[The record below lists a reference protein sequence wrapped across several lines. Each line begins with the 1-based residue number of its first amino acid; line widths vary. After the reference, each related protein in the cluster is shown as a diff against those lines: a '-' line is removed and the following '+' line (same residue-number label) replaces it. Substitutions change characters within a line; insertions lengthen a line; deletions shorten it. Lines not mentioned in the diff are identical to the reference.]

1 MMPKKNTFQKDVNG
15 LLAISLIFFVV
26 RLIHSLLLLNHAYLG
41 ADGPNYISGFL
52 SIIKEGFFS
61 PDQHLL
67 YWPAGY
73 SIFIYCAYTLVPAN
87 PLLAVSVIQN
97 ILLTTGI
104 YFFSKAFGK
113 RFPIRRFILS
123 LCILLNISPLIY
135 GMSLSIGYESMLISL
150 YLIVLSIYIN
160 DKYEGKSVFNLT
172 QLIIIFA
179 CMVTI
184 VGFQPRF
191 LLTNAIIIFYFHIW
205 KKKINAVLISSVVL
219 LLIANLASPLAL
231 TLRNHTV
238 HGIYMVSSNLADTLL
253 IGAGDHASGAYN
265 ENPEGI
271 PCELDTSSISK
282 REKSLTNCVLG
293 WYLNH
298 PAKAA
303 RLFLN
308 KAFFFWSPWS
318 GPLSK
323 GTLGSHPWL
332 KVAPGELIQKNLNS
346 SLTLLLAKF
355 FSLVYMFGYVSL
367 VFIGYRH
374 LLRRKSDPVIT
385 RLAHISFVSLLV
397 NMLISMATIGDNR
410 FRVPVI
416 GFIILLQLSGLEYFV
431 GKYGGRSKKKSQ

>member
-1 MMPKKNTFQKDVNG
+1 MTAKKNTYQKGENG
-15 LLAISLIFFVV
+15 LLAISLTLFVI
-26 RLIHSLLLLNHAYLG
+26 RLIHAQLLLNHAYLG

-52 SIIKEGFFS
+52 SIIKEGFLS

-73 SIFIYCAYTLVPAN
+73 SIFIYGAYTLVPTD
-87 PLLAVSVIQN
+87 PLLAVSIIQN
-97 ILLTTGI
+97 TLLTTGI
-104 YFFSKAFGK
+104 YFFSKACSK
-113 RFPIRRFILS
+113 RFPNRKFILV
-123 LCILLNISPLIY
+123 LCILLNISPMIY
-135 GMSLSIGYESMLISL
+135 SMSLSIGYESILISL
-150 YLIVLSIYIN
+150 YLIILSIYIN
-160 DKYEGKSVFNLT
+160 DKYEGKSVLSLT
-172 QLIIIFA
+172 QLIIIFT
-179 CMVTI
+179 CMTII

-205 KKKINAVLISSVVL
+205 KRKINPILIGSVIF

-238 HGIYMVSSNLADTLL
+238 HGVYMVSSNLADTLL

-271 PCELDTSSISK
+271 PCELDTSSISN

-293 WYLNH
+293 WYSNH

-323 GTLGSHPWL
+323 GTLGSNPWL

-346 SLTLLLAKF
+346 TSTQLLAKF
-355 FSLVYMFGYVSL
+355 FSLVYTFGYVSL

-374 LLRRKSDPVIT
+374 LLRRKNDAMIT
-385 RLAHISFVSLLV
+385 RLAHISFVSIFV

-410 FRVPVI
+410 FRVPMI

-431 GKYGGRSKKKSQ
+431 GKYVGRSKNKSQ